1 MYRFLMPTF
10 AGFVLDPLLP
20 FFFPVDLCN
29 IGPTHSIW
37 VFKTDTKLDAHTA
50 NNRPTCNTFRTDV
63 QIPRSAAAY
72 RWTSTNVARHLRA
85 APAAC
90 TFSVLAGQR
99 LSTRNA
105 HAATCFAVR
114 AARRL
119 IATNYEAHLTGRHG
133 DFAHVWSVRPLPMHT
148 YSTFMYIHVNACW
161 ATDRQQKRFDRC
173 AREVNATYFAWT
185 CLHC

>member
-133 DFAHVWSVRPLPMHT
+133 DICPRMVGEASAYAHVLYVHVYSRERTLGDRPTAKAIRQVR
-148 YSTFMYIHVNACW
+148 
-161 ATDRQQKRFDRC
+161 
-173 AREVNATYFAWT
+173 ARS
-185 CLHC
+185 